1 MAQFIF
7 SVDAA
12 RMLNISLEQIR
23 QWCRDRV
30 LHPEYYSSGMRM
42 FRLEEIEELQKTLSR
57 KSLQQK

>member
-1 MAQFIF
+1 MDQFIF

-23 QWCRDRV
+23 QWCRNRV
-30 LHPEYYSSGMRM
+30 LHPEYYNCGMRM
-42 FRLEEIEELQKTLSR
+42 FRLEEIEALQKNLSR